1 MQKGRGCALTGNTAG
16 LLIVKRTVY
25 RNTGLR
31 ICLKEAAQ
39 RTVHTLQIIQPRCS
53 KILLIQS
60 DKCAVLAIVE
70 EKIHVQHLLL
80 VHARL
85 LRDQLLPSA
94 LCIRIPE
101 YRTHVVLYIVG
112 GPFIRIPVHM
122 NCNARN
128 HEQIPVDA
136 DQLCLDRSSILYQ
149 YTSRNRKRTVKP
161 RRAQCSAVLLDIELR
176 ISLTA
181 LQLRVYFYLKSR

>member
-1 MQKGRGCALTGNTAG
+1 MQKGRGCALTGNTAR

-80 VHARL
+80 VHACF
-85 LRDQLLPSA
+85 LRD
-94 LCIRIPE
+94 
-101 YRTHVVLYIVG
+101 
-112 GPFIRIPVHM
+112 
-122 NCNARN
+122 
-128 HEQIPVDA
+128 
-136 DQLCLDRSSILYQ
+136 
-149 YTSRNRKRTVKP
+149 
-161 RRAQCSAVLLDIELR
+161 
-176 ISLTA
+176 
-181 LQLRVYFYLKSR
+181 